1 MGRQSSIETSAKQVL
16 KILWLG
22 IFAPENVDLL
32 ALLALGTGARRRVT
46 QFRSGA
52 VHFRTIPW

>member
-1 MGRQSSIETSAKQVL
+1 ML

-32 ALLALGTGARRRVT
+32 ALLALGTGARRRAT
-46 QFRSGA
+46 QFRGGA
-52 VHFRTIPW
+52 VHFLTIPW